1 MVTLKMSSTVFKIDE
16 AAVPAGAAGRH
27 DGPSS
32 EQKSLSNISESSSGR
47 AVRSSSGEIYHFGKN
62 GVIIPYSAFVSLM
75 EDDKFQD
82 YLCHI
87 KERVSPPVTII
98 DDDDDD
104 DDDDDEV
111 VVDQNK
117 KKSQKKINDD
127 EDDED
132 DEADDEYENTTKAT
146 KRRRAAAK
154 KMLYEKRNKR
164 AIVFESD
171 EEEDRQLAAALDTHD
186 ASVAGTAAAVVVPS
200 TPGISNDSQEVDDVE
215 EEEVET
221 PGPEEKTSVD
231 VKKGSATKKRG
242 SRK

>member
-104 DDDDDEV
+104 DEEV
-111 VVDQNK
+111 LVGQNK
-117 KKSQKKINDD
+117 KKTQKKINDD